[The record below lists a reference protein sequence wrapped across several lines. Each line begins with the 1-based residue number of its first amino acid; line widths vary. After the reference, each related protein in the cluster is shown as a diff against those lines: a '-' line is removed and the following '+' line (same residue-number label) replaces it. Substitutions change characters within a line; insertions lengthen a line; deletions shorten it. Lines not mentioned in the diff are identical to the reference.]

1 MRRVVVTG
9 VCGGIGRASAAA
21 FAKQGWRVIGVDRR
35 EPEPGL
41 PVDRFAPADL
51 GADGAVAALFARLR
65 DEGPLAALVNNAA
78 VGLDKPLR
86 ETTDAEWGRLMDV
99 NLRAAFQ
106 AVREAHPML
115 AAARGA
121 VVNVGSVHAVATS
134 ANAAAY
140 AVSKGA
146 LATLT
151 RAAALELASDGV
163 RCNAVLPGA
172 VDTPMLR
179 QGLSRRAHPEGAAG
193 NLRALIARTPLGFVA
208 APDQIAPAVLFLADG
223 EQAPYV
229 TGQSLIIDGG
239 ATLRLATE

>member
-1 MRRVVVTG
+1 M
-9 VCGGIGRASAAA
+9 
-21 FAKQGWRVIGVDRR
+21 
-35 EPEPGL
+35 
-41 PVDRFAPADL
+41 
-51 GADGAVAALFARLR
+51 
-65 DEGPLAALVNNAA
+65 
-78 VGLDKPLR
+78 
-86 ETTDAEWGRLMDV
+86 
-99 NLRAAFQ
+99 
-106 AVREAHPML
+106 
-115 AAARGA
+115 
-121 VVNVGSVHAVATS
+121 VNVGSVHAVATS

-223 EQAPYV
+223 EQTPYV
-229 TGQSLIIDGG
+229 TG
-239 ATLRLATE
+239 